1 MAEAIILA
9 GGSGKRL
16 THFLT
21 RGGPKSMVAVAG
33 APLLWYLLTWLESQ
47 QEISRIL
54 IACGHRFEDIRDYI
68 GDGREWAKPIVLIE
82 ERSRLGRGGGIKNA
96 LRNRLIA
103 DEEPV
108 VVVNGH
114 IITNLQL
121 APMLAAHRQ
130 SGAAVTL
137 LVSQVRNL
145 WGVVHVSADGHVS
158 AYEEKPIQPDLVNVG
173 VYVLTPDQK
182 LLLRL
187 PERGDWEDNLLPAL
201 AAEGRLRAYQDS
213 SCFWATIDNPRD
225 IFDTEERLQEFIR
238 AGLFGAAHG

>member
-16 THFLT
+16 THFVT
-21 RGGPKSMVAVAG
+21 RGGPKSMVSV
-33 APLLWYLLTWLESQ
+33 
-47 QEISRIL
+47 
-54 IACGHRFEDIRDYI
+54 
-68 GDGREWAKPIVLIE
+68 AKPIVLVE
-82 ERSRLGRGGGIKNA
+82 EKTRLGRGGGIKNA
-96 LRNRLIA
+96 LRNRLTA

-121 APMLAAHRQ
+121 EPMLKAHRA

-137 LVSQVRNL
+137 LVSQVHNM
-145 WGVVHVSADGHVS
+145 WGVVHMGENDQVAV
-158 AYEEKPIQPDLVNVG
+158 YEEKPVQPDLINVG
-173 VYVLTPDQK
+173 VYVLTPQQK

-187 PERGDWEDNLLPAL
+187 PERGDWEDDLLPAL
-201 AAEGRLRAYQDS
+201 AKEGKLRAYRDPS
-213 SCFWATIDNPRD
+213 SFWATIDNPRD

-238 AGLFGAAHG
+238 AGLFGPRAC